1 MHGGS
6 IQRLGLPRAGALATP
21 ASRLRARG
29 AHNPSGSLDSL
40 DLSVVDLPV
49 LPTLAGTYN
58 ATLVTVSVIVAAL
71 ASYVA
76 LLLAS
81 RVIATSGRERL
92 AWLLGGAV
100 AMGAGIWAMHFVGM
114 LAFRLEN
121 RPITYDPLH
130 LTLSV
135 LVAVA
140 ASGFALWVVSL
151 RAAGS
156 WRPLTLGAVAM
167 GGAIAG
173 MHYLGM
179 AGLHTAAVL
188 TWRPELVA
196 ASVGIAILASG
207 TGLGLAAWFQSDES
221 SVTRLR
227 RRLAAVVLG
236 CAIAGMHY
244 TAMAAA
250 RFRPVLPGIETAA
263 EARAETPGLVATE
276 GLAFLVIVATIVIL
290 GVALAGSVADRYLRA
305 LAAEHRRVRASEA
318 ALAEAQRLSHTGS
331 WARNLLQPEKSYWSV
346 EGYRIFGLDP
356 SRGVPTLEEMRD
368 LLHPEDVPR
377 LVELMERA
385 MREKTG
391 FEAEYR
397 AVLPDGS
404 IRHIHA
410 VGHPVVGA
418 SGEVVELVGT
428 NMDVTERKRAER
440 AVRRA
445 RERLLQARFS
455 AMLEER
461 TRIAREIHDTLLQG
475 FTGVALQLV
484 AATSRV
490 SHPPEAIAALGE
502 LIALAQKTLEDARQ
516 AVWEMRAPALA
527 GGDFSAT
534 LRAAAEDS
542 LRGAGIVLDY
552 TVQGVPRP
560 LEPEVEAVVFRVGQE
575 ALANVVKH
583 SAAHTVRLGLS
594 YGARSMQLS
603 VNDDG
608 RGFAVDPDFH
618 AYGGHWGLLGM
629 RERASQ
635 IRAKLS
641 VRSALGH
648 GSEIVIRVPYA
659 IPGGSRSPPSK
670 PTGDSAS
677 TTATA

>member
-1 MHGGS
+1 VHGGS

-594 YGARSMQLS
+594 YGARAMRLS

>member
-1 MHGGS
+1 
-6 IQRLGLPRAGALATP
+6 LP
-21 ASRLRARG
+21 
-29 AHNPSGSLDSL
+29 
-40 DLSVVDLPV
+40 
-49 LPTLAGTYN
+49 GTYN
-58 ATLVTVSVIVAAL
+58 ATLVTVSVMVAAL

-76 LLLAS
+76 LVLAS

-151 RAAGS
+151 RAGT

-207 TGLGLAAWFQSDES
+207 TGLGFAAWFQSDES
-221 SVTRLR
+221 STTRLR

-263 EARAETPGLVATE
+263 EARAETPGVVATE

-305 LAAEHRRVRASEA
+305 LAAEHRRVRTSEA

-331 WARNLLQPEKSYWSV
+331 WARNLLHPEKSYWSV

-356 SRGVPTLEEMRD
+356 SRGVPSLEEMRD
-368 LLHPEDVPR
+368 LLHPEDAPR
-377 LVELMERA
+377 LAELMQQA
-385 MREKTG
+385 IREKTG
-391 FEAEYR
+391 FEVEYR

-418 SGEVVELVGT
+418 SGEVLELVGT

-445 RERLLQARFS
+445 RERLLQARFT
-455 AMLEER
+455 AMFEER

-475 FTGVALQLV
+475 FTGIALQLV
-484 AATSRV
+484 ATAHRV
-490 SHPPEAIAALGE
+490 SRPPETVAALND
-502 LIALAQKTLEDARQ
+502 LIALAQKTLKDARQ
-516 AVWEMRAPALA
+516 AVWDMREPALA
-527 GGDFSAT
+527 GGRLARDAPNRRGRQPPWRRHCAG
-534 LRAAAEDS
+534 LHRGGRAAPT
-542 LRGAGIVLDY
+542 G
-552 TVQGVPRP
+552 P
-560 LEPEVEAVVFRVGQE
+560 
-575 ALANVVKH
+575 
-583 SAAHTVRLGLS
+583 
-594 YGARSMQLS
+594 
-603 VNDDG
+603 
-608 RGFAVDPDFH
+608 
-618 AYGGHWGLLGM
+618 GG
-629 RERASQ
+629 
-635 IRAKLS
+635 
-641 VRSALGH
+641 
-648 GSEIVIRVPYA
+648 GSGG
-659 IPGGSRSPPSK
+659 IPGGAGGHRQRREALGRAHRAARTFLWGAGHAALSQRRW
-670 PTGDSAS
+670 TGICR
-677 TTATA
+677 

>member
-1 MHGGS
+1 M
-6 IQRLGLPRAGALATP
+6 IQ
-21 ASRLRARG
+21 
-29 AHNPSGSLDSL
+29 
-40 DLSVVDLPV
+40 LPV
-49 LPTLAGTYN
+49 LPTLPGTYN
-58 ATLVTVSVIVAAL
+58 ATLVTVSVMVAAL

-76 LLLAS
+76 LVLAS

-151 RAAGS
+151 RAGT

-207 TGLGLAAWFQSDES
+207 TGLGFAAWFQSDES
-221 SVTRLR
+221 STTRLR

-263 EARAETPGLVATE
+263 EARAETPGVVATE

-305 LAAEHRRVRASEA
+305 LAAEHRRVRTSEA

-331 WARNLLQPEKSYWSV
+331 WARNLLHPEKSYWSV

-356 SRGVPTLEEMRD
+356 SRGVPSLEEMRD
-368 LLHPEDVPR
+368 LLHPEDAPR
-377 LVELMERA
+377 LAELMQQA
-385 MREKTG
+385 IREKTG
-391 FEAEYR
+391 FEVEYR

-418 SGEVVELVGT
+418 SGEVLELVGT

-445 RERLLQARFS
+445 RERLLQARFT
-455 AMLEER
+455 AMFEER

-475 FTGVALQLV
+475 FTGIALQLV
-484 AATSRV
+484 ATAHRV
-490 SHPPEAIAALGE
+490 SRPPETVAALND
-502 LIALAQKTLEDARQ
+502 LIALAQKTLKDARQ
-516 AVWEMRAPALA
+516 AVWDMREPALA
-527 GGDFSAT
+527 GGDLPAT
-534 LRAAAEDS
+534 LRTAAEDS
-542 LRGAGIVLDY
+542 LRGAGIALDY
-552 TVQGVPRP
+552 IVEGVPRP
-560 LEPEVEAVVFRVGQE
+560 LDPEVEAVVFRVGQE
-575 ALANVVKH
+575 AIANVVKH

-594 YGARSMQLS
+594 CAGHAALS
-603 VNDDG
+603 Q
-608 RGFAVDPDFH
+608 RR
-618 AYGGHWGLLGM
+618 W
-629 RERASQ
+629 
-635 IRAKLS
+635 
-641 VRSALGH
+641 
-648 GSEIVIRVPYA
+648 
-659 IPGGSRSPPSK
+659 
-670 PTGDSAS
+670 TGICR
-677 TTATA
+677 